1 MKKVITLL
9 VALVVI
15 ATMQAQTSIPLTNGD
30 CSGTAFTFGTT
41 TGTFTPEGYTIV
53 VASTAALNTSTSGV
67 NVSSSGTLKLVGTNG
82 SAQGQATI
90 TTAKVDISSY
100 PVDATFT
107 YACKLTC
114 GTATA
119 QAQPY
124 NVIMIAYAAD
134 GITIVTANTLTLSK
148 VQPNTNTTAQVTI
161 GATGVMRANTVV
173 PGQDAK
179 YIVFQLQMGKMLTNN
194 LTFDDFTLTKLGE
207 PPVTVTGTPSN
218 ADLSYEVGNGPSA
231 ESTFTVSGT
240 GLGTDNIVLTP
251 SSNIEISLTSGSGF
265 VANPTTISLTP
276 TSGAVTSTTIYTR
289 LKSGISGLGA
299 VGASSARV
307 TVFHS
312 TAGTKTV
319 QFTGNVKGIAV
330 SNPASTSISYTESA
344 GPSTEEIL
352 NVSGVGLTTDV
363 VVTPGTN
370 IEISTTSGAGFAS
383 TPITLTQ
390 AGGAVA
396 STPIYARLIAGLTVG
411 SYNDATTLVTASST
425 GFTSVVKQFKGTVNG
440 IAMSNPISTA
450 LYYAQGLGPSAERT
464 FDVSG
469 LGLTA
474 DIAVT
479 PGANVEISLTSGSG
493 FASTPITLTQTL
505 GSVASTP
512 IYARLI
518 AGLSPAT
525 YNDATTKV
533 VASSTGLTSKE
544 LQFVGTVDLGT
555 GIANNNVSNLKCIA
569 ANGTINVIGVEVGK
583 QIDIYNSVGQKAK
596 SVTATDN
603 TIIELSAKGIYFVK
617 VDALVEKVILK

>member
-1 MKKVITLL
+1 
-9 VALVVI
+9 
-15 ATMQAQTSIPLTNGD
+15 
-30 CSGTAFTFGTT
+30 
-41 TGTFTPEGYTIV
+41 
-53 VASTAALNTSTSGV
+53 
-67 NVSSSGTLKLVGTNG
+67 
-82 SAQGQATI
+82 
-90 TTAKVDISSY
+90 
-100 PVDATFT
+100 
-107 YACKLTC
+107 
-114 GTATA
+114 
-119 QAQPY
+119 
-124 NVIMIAYAAD
+124 
-134 GITIVTANTLTLSK
+134 
-148 VQPNTNTTAQVTI
+148 
-161 GATGVMRANTVV
+161 MRANTVV

-525 YNDATTKV
+525 YNDVTTKV
-533 VASSTGLTSKE
+533 TTSSNGLTSKE

-555 GIANNNVSNLKCIA
+555 GIANKNISNLKCIA
-569 ANGTINVIGVEVGK
+569 AKGTINVIGVEVGK

-603 TIIELSAKGIYFVK
+603 TIITLSAKGIYFVK